1 MIVPTERQRKGLD
14 ALLKMSWTLVSAFT
28 AALELGSRHCPSS
41 SFTIELFLCGL
52 YLRQGKRALKYFDTQ
67 GAYKSMEK
75 ELCGTDVEEP
85 FLRRLVVSLTRRN
98 AVSIAVRFDEQFVD
112 VLCEAN
118 RLRSEARRRKIELR
132 DFMRA
137 LAMNRNAVEAL
148 ALRRGLALKAPLP

>member
-1 MIVPTERQRKGLD
+1 MV
-14 ALLKMSWTLVSAFT
+14 
-28 AALELGSRHCPSS
+28 
-41 SFTIELFLCGL
+41 
-52 YLRQGKRALKYFDTQ
+52 
-67 GAYKSMEK
+67 K